1 MTQLL
6 LTDLD
11 DELLTDLQ
19 ERADRHGRTPPE
31 EAKAILLE
39 TLSARRLGSWAEVH
53 AIFEEI
59 SLKRVQTTDSVD
71 LLREDRER

>member
-11 DELLTDLQ
+11 DELLIDLR

-31 EAKAILLE
+31 EAKAILSE
-39 TLSARRLGSWAEVH
+39 TLGTRRISSWAEVN
-53 AIFEEI
+53 AIFEEL
-59 SLKRVQTTDSVD
+59 SRTRVQTTDSVD